1 MRMMYSP
8 GTFSVEQSSRGV
20 MEFETLRGKLPM
32 PAENEQEEYLEL
44 DLMQYTGLKDKNGKE
59 IYEGDIVKYRYD
71 WIHEA
76 WEVYWANDRWWLR
89 NGDSDT
95 SRVGWNDDSETV
107 TEYIDWEKSELIGNV
122 YENPEL
128 LTSSTK

>member
-1 MRMMYSP
+1 
-8 GTFSVEQSSRGV
+8 